1 MSITPVGFAALREK
15 GNILMMQS
23 VQGVVDHQ
31 LYEKRL
37 RQFENEVGVYPVS
50 CEKLAAGRTD
60 REWLDQ
66 VIAGGAKIVQL
77 RDKESSDRELLAKA
91 RYFRAKTREAG
102 VLFFLNDR
110 LDIALLAD
118 VDGMHVGQKDLPPAE
133 IRKLAPDILIGFS
146 CNTEAQTKV
155 LGEEVKQGSSAVSYY
170 NIGPLFE
177 TGTKDG
183 LHHFLG
189 AGGIADFS
197 RHCSL
202 PFTVMGGIKLT
213 HLDELL
219 HAGARRIAVVTAISQ
234 ADDIATET
242 AHWQQRIQSGRQGVS
257 DAG

>member
-1 MSITPVGFAALREK
+1 MAQLT
-15 GNILMMQS
+15 
-23 VQGVVDHQ
+23 QGVVNYQ

-37 RQFENEVGVYPVS
+37 KQFVDDVGVYPVS

-66 VIAGGAKIVQL
+66 VIAGGAQIVQL
-77 RDKESSDRELLAKA
+77 RDKESTDRELLAKA
-91 RYFRAKTREAG
+91 RYFREKTHEAG

-110 LDIALLAD
+110 LDIALLTD

-146 CNTEAQTKV
+146 CNTEEQTMA
-155 LGEEVKQGSSAVSYY
+155 LGREVEQKKSAVSYY

-177 TGTKDG
+177 TGTKEG

-189 AGGIADFS
+189 VDGIENFS
-197 RHCSL
+197 RHCTL
-202 PFTVMGGIKLT
+202 PFTVMGGIKRN

-219 HAGARRIAVVTAISQ
+219 SAGARRIAVVTAISM
-234 ADDIATET
+234 AEDIAKET
-242 AHWQQRIQSGRQGVS
+242 AGWQQRIVSGREG
-257 DAG
+257 